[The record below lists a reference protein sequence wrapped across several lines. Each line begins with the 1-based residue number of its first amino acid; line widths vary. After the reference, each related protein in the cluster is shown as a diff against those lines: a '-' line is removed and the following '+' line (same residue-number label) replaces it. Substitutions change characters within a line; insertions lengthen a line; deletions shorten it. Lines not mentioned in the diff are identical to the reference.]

1 MNNLTTEE
9 QRLSQLKQ
17 YLQDRADLIRKL
29 HSKPDCQYAGFE
41 ELVLDCGTTM
51 EAKPLPKNIKR
62 GLPKCC
68 YWNSQQLAF
77 KRKSLIYVE
86 GYALAEDVP
95 MAVAH
100 AWLLTPEGY
109 AIDPTWET
117 PGICYLGVPFSTEW
131 VKSVLKERKKRGR
144 GDDLS
149 IFEYNYLEEY
159 SLLKQGLPTDAYFKS
174 PGEVTLIS

>member
-131 VKSVLKERKKRGR
+131 VKSVLKARKKRGR

-149 IFEYNYLEEY
+149 IFECNYLEEY

-174 PGEVTLIS
+174 PG

>member
-1 MNNLTTEE
+1 VNDLTTEE

-29 HSKPDCQYAGFE
+29 HSKPNCQYAGFE

-62 GLPKCC
+62 GLPKSC

-77 KRKSLIYVE
+77 KRKSLTYVE

-131 VKSVLKERKKRGR
+131 VKSVLKARKKRGR

-149 IFEYNYLEEY
+149 IFECNYLEKY

-174 PGEVTLIS
+174 PG

>member
-1 MNNLTTEE
+1 VNDLIDKE
-9 QRLSQLKQ
+9 QRLAELRQ

-29 HSKPDCQYAGFE
+29 YSKPDCQYAGFE
-41 ELVLDCGTTM
+41 ELVLDCGTVM

-62 GLPKCC
+62 GLPKSC

-77 KRKSLIYVE
+77 KRKDLAYVE
-86 GYALAEDVP
+86 GYALIIEPTFVT
-95 MAVAH
+95 AH

-117 PGICYLGVPFSTEW
+117 PGAIYFGVPFLTQW
-131 VKSVLKERKKRGR
+131 VKSVLKARKKRGR

-149 IFEYNYLEEY
+149 IFECNYLEEY

-174 PGEVTLIS
+174 PG

>member
-131 VKSVLKERKKRGR
+131 VKSVLKARKKRGR

-149 IFEYNYLEEY
+149 IFECNYLEEY

>member
-1 MNNLTTEE
+1 MNDLTTEE
-9 QRLSQLKQ
+9 QRLFHLKQ
-17 YLQDRADLIRKL
+17 YLQDRADLIRKIY
-29 HSKPDCQYAGFE
+29 SKPDSKYAGFE
-41 ELVLDCGTTM
+41 ELVLECGTVM
-51 EAKPLPKNIKR
+51 EAKPLPTTLKR
-62 GLPKCC
+62 GLPKSC

-77 KRKSLIYVE
+77 KRKSLTYVE

-100 AWLLTPEGY
+100 AWLLTPEGH

-117 PGICYLGVPFSTEW
+117 PSICYLGVPFSTEW
-131 VKSVLKERKKRGR
+131 VKSVLKARKKRGR

-149 IFEYNYLEEY
+149 IFECNYLEEY

-174 PGEVTLIS
+174 PG

>member
-1 MNNLTTEE
+1 M
-9 QRLSQLKQ
+9 QLLDELRQ
-17 YLQDRADLIRKL
+17 YLQNQAALMKQLRPQ
-29 HSKPDCQYAGFE
+29 PDWKYNGFE
-41 ELVLDCGTTM
+41 ELVLDCGTTV

-62 GLPKCC
+62 GLPKSC

-77 KRKSLIYVE
+77 KRKSLTYVE

-117 PGICYLGVPFSTEW
+117 PGI
-131 VKSVLKERKKRGR
+131 
-144 GDDLS
+144 
-149 IFEYNYLEEY
+149 
-159 SLLKQGLPTDAYFKS
+159 
-174 PGEVTLIS
+174 

>member
-1 MNNLTTEE
+1 VNDLTTEE

-131 VKSVLKERKKRGR
+131 VKSVLKARKKRGR

-149 IFEYNYLEEY
+149 IFECNYLEDY

-174 PGEVTLIS
+174 PE

>member
-1 MNNLTTEE
+1 VNNLTTEE

-131 VKSVLKERKKRGR
+131 VKSVLKARKKRGR

-149 IFEYNYLEEY
+149 IFECNYLEEY

>member
-1 MNNLTTEE
+1 MQPLDEL
-9 QRLSQLKQ
+9 QQ
-17 YLQDRADLIRKL
+17 YLQERADLIRKL
-29 HSKPDCQYAGFE
+29 HSKPELKYAGFE

-51 EAKPLPKNIKR
+51 EAKPLTKNIKR
-62 GLPKCC
+62 GLPKSGD
-68 YWNSQQLAF
+68 WNSQQLAV
-77 KRKSLIYVE
+77 KRKSLTYVE

-131 VKSVLKERKKRGR
+131 VKSVLKARKKRGR

-149 IFEYNYLEEY
+149 IFECNYLEEY

-174 PGEVTLIS
+174 PG

>member
-1 MNNLTTEE
+1 MNDLTTKE
-9 QRLSQLKQ
+9 QQLPQLKQ

-29 HSKPDCQYAGFE
+29 YSKPNCQYAGFE

-77 KRKSLIYVE
+77 KRKSLTYVE

-100 AWLLTPEGY
+100 AWVLTPEGH
-109 AIDPTWET
+109 AIDPTWES

-131 VKSVLKERKKRGR
+131 VKSVLKARKKRGR

-149 IFEYNYLEEY
+149 IFECNYLEEY

-174 PGEVTLIS
+174 PG

>member
-1 MNNLTTEE
+1 M
-9 QRLSQLKQ
+9 QLLNELRQ
-17 YLQDRADLIRKL
+17 YLQNQAALIKQVRPQ
-29 HSKPDCQYAGFE
+29 PDWKYNGFE
-41 ELVLDCGTTM
+41 ELVLDCGTVI
-51 EAKPLPKNIKR
+51 EAKSLPKNIKR
-62 GLPKCC
+62 GLPKSC
-68 YWNSQQLAF
+68 YWYSQQLAF
-77 KRKSLIYVE
+77 KRKSLTYVE

-109 AIDPTWET
+109 AIEPTWET

-131 VKSVLKERKKRGR
+131 VKSVLKARKKRGR

-149 IFEYNYLEEY
+149 IFECNYLEEY

-174 PGEVTLIS
+174 PG

>member
-1 MNNLTTEE
+1 MNDLTTKE
-9 QRLSQLKQ
+9 QRLYQLKQ

-29 HSKPDCQYAGFE
+29 YSKPDSKYAGFE
-41 ELVLDCGTTM
+41 ELVLDCGTAMTANPM
-51 EAKPLPKNIKR
+51 PATIKQ
-62 GLPKCC
+62 GLPKSC

-77 KRKSLIYVE
+77 KRKSLTYVE
-86 GYALAEDVP
+86 GYALAEDISFP
-95 MAVAH
+95 IAH

-131 VKSVLKERKKRGR
+131 VKSVLKARKKRGR

-149 IFEYNYLEEY
+149 IFECNYLEEY
-159 SLLKQGLPTDAYFKS
+159 SLLKQGLPTEAYFKS
-174 PGEVTLIS
+174 LG